1 MGMAIPF
8 GEQLRDAHILVV
20 GASQGIGLGF
30 VTHLLQ
36 SDRVAQVYAT
46 YRQPETATRL
56 LALTDSRLVT
66 LPMDATDEG
75 QIAAAMAAIG
85 AVTQRLEGVI
95 NCVGFLHSEAQQ
107 PEKSVRQIDAEQL
120 LEYFRVN
127 SIPTALLA
135 KHALPLLKGSDRSL
149 FTTISAKIGSIG
161 DNRLGG
167 WYGYRASKAALNMFL
182 KTIAIEYS
190 RKSPNTTVVAL
201 HPGTTDTRLS
211 QPFQRN
217 VPAHK
222 LFTVERTVTQL
233 WQVISGLQAED
244 NGGFFSWDGTPLP
257 W

>member
-1 MGMAIPF
+1 MSIPL
-8 GEQLRDAHILVV
+8 GKQLREAHILVV
-20 GASQGIGLGF
+20 GASQGIGLGV

-36 SDRVAQVYAT
+36 ATHVARIYAT
-46 YRQPETATRL
+46 YRQPDTATGL
-56 LALTDSRLVT
+56 LALENARLIA
-66 LPMDATDEG
+66 LQMDATVETE
-75 QIAAAMAAIG
+75 IAAALKTIG
-85 AVTQRLEGVI
+85 TSTQRLDGVI
-95 NCVGFLHSEAQQ
+95 NCVGFLHRDGLQ
-107 PEKSVRQIDAEQL
+107 PEKSVRQLDGEQL

-135 KHALPLLKGSDRSL
+135 KHALPLLKRSDRSF

-217 VPAHK
+217 VPEHK

-233 WQVISGLQAED
+233 WDVISGLQATD
-244 NGGFFSWDGTPLP
+244 HGDFFSWDGNPLP

>member
-1 MGMAIPF
+1 MSIPF
-8 GEQLRDAHILVV
+8 GEQLHEAHILVV

-30 VTHLLQ
+30 VTHLLTLP
-36 SDRVAQVYAT
+36 RVARVYAT
-46 YRQPETATRL
+46 YRQPETATGL
-56 LALTDSRLVT
+56 LALAHPHLVT

-75 QIAAAMAAIG
+75 QIAFALAEIG
-85 AVTQRLEGVI
+85 AITQRLDGVI
-95 NCVGFLHSEAQQ
+95 NCVGFLHSGGLQ
-107 PEKSVRQIDAEQL
+107 PEKSVRQLDGEQL

-135 KHALPLLKGSDRSL
+135 KQVLPLLKRSDRSF
-149 FTTISAKIGSIG
+149 FTSISAKIGSIG

-211 QPFQRN
+211 QPFQGN
-217 VPAHK
+217 VPADK

-233 WQVISGLQAED
+233 WEVICGLQPSD

>member
-1 MGMAIPF
+1 MSIPF

-20 GASQGIGLGF
+20 GANQGIGLGF
-30 VTHLLQ
+30 VIHLLQ
-36 SDRVAQVYAT
+36 SSRVAQIYAT
-46 YRQPETATRL
+46 YRQLETAEGLLKLADPRL
-56 LALTDSRLVT
+56 ISLQ
-66 LPMDATDEG
+66 MDATNEA
-75 QIAAAMAAIG
+75 QIATTLVEIG
-85 AVTQRLEGVI
+85 TVTQRLDGVI
-95 NCVGFLHSEAQQ
+95 NCVGFLHSETQQ

-135 KHALPLLKGSDRSL
+135 KQALPLLKRSDRSL

-190 RKSPNTTVVAL
+190 RKSANTTVVAL

-217 VPAHK
+217 VPDHQ

-233 WQVISGLQAED
+233 WDVICKLETQDS
-244 NGGFFSWDGTPLP
+244 GGFFSWDGTPLP